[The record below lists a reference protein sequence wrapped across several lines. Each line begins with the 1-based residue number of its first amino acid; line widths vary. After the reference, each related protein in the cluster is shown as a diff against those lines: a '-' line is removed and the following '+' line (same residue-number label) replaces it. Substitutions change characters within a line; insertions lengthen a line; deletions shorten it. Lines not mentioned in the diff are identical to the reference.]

1 MRITIDREACIG
13 SGLCALIAPA
23 VFDQNDD
30 DGLVEL
36 LDEGPLTDPVG
47 TVKDAVQ
54 RCPAAALGSHPD

>member
-13 SGLCALIAPA
+13 SGLCVLIEPA

-36 LDEGPLTDPVG
+36 LDEGPLTDTVG
-47 TVKDAVQ
+47 TVEDAVQ
-54 RCPAAALGSHPD
+54 RCPAAALGIDQD